1 VRCAIFEQAEAAV
14 AVAVILFRSAKTN
27 KNVIPEESFLLIA
40 FGLVSKK
47 DPATAG
53 MTLNFN

>member
-1 VRCAIFEQAEAAV
+1 VRCAIFEQAEA

-27 KNVIPEESFLLIA
+27 KNVIPEKSFLLIA

-53 MTLNFN
+53 